1 MYFSRSELPPAAS
14 TALAASFGVGG
25 FVRVTEVSKK
35 SRMLSRLRTGMR
47 VAAHAQRR
55 VSSAAHPRL
64 VDARSETDSGEVVT
78 LRWDDGAQASF
89 HRLWLRDNCVSTRH
103 ESSRQK
109 LTSAACLPDDL
120 HVQQLRAEPDRLR
133 VVWGPDGHESDF
145 SAGWLRQLAAG
156 QAGLEAGAPRTQAT
170 AAVGAVP
177 AAAAAPPSLPC
188 IAYDELV
195 SGGEPAVW
203 RWLSALHETGATLL
217 TGVPCEP
224 EKVTEVARLVGPVQ
238 PQIYGEA
245 WDVIAQVRVRGHPEP
260 EPEPEP
266 EP

>member
-1 MYFSRSELPPAAS
+1 MLSRA
-14 TALAASFGVGG
+14 
-25 FVRVTEVSKK
+25 
-35 SRMLSRLRTGMR
+35 SRLRTGMR
-47 VAAHAQRR
+47 VAAHAQRH

-64 VDARSETDSGEVVT
+64 VDARSETDSSEVVT

-133 VVWGPDGHESDF
+133 VTWGPDGHVSDF

-177 AAAAAPPSLPC
+177 AAAAAPPSLPRIAYDELVSGGEPAVWLRVRIRVRVGLGLLPC

-203 RWLSALHETGATLL
+203 RWPPYPDPA
-217 TGVPCEP
+217 PDP
-224 EKVTEVARLVGPVQ
+224 KPD
-238 PQIYGEA
+238 P
-245 WDVIAQVRVRGHPEP
+245 P
-260 EPEPEP
+260 
-266 EP
+266 

>member
-1 MYFSRSELPPAAS
+1 M
-14 TALAASFGVGG
+14 
-25 FVRVTEVSKK
+25 
-35 SRMLSRLRTGMR
+35 
-47 VAAHAQRR
+47 
-55 VSSAAHPRL
+55 
-64 VDARSETDSGEVVT
+64 SGK
-78 LRWDDGAQASF
+78 RG
-89 HRLWLRDNCVSTRH
+89 RGR
-103 ESSRQK
+103 
-109 LTSAACLPDDL
+109 
-120 HVQQLRAEPDRLR
+120 
-133 VVWGPDGHESDF
+133 
-145 SAGWLRQLAAG
+145 
-156 QAGLEAGAPRTQAT
+156 T

>member
-1 MYFSRSELPPAAS
+1 MLSRA
-14 TALAASFGVGG
+14 
-25 FVRVTEVSKK
+25 
-35 SRMLSRLRTGMR
+35 SRLRTGMR
-47 VAAHAQRR
+47 VAAHAQRH

-64 VDARSETDSGEVVT
+64 VDARSETDSSEVVT

-133 VVWGPDGHESDF
+133 VTWGPDGHVSDF

-177 AAAAAPPSLPC
+177 AAAAAPPSLPR

-203 RWLSALHETGATLL
+203 RWPPYPDPA
-217 TGVPCEP
+217 PDP
-224 EKVTEVARLVGPVQ
+224 KPD
-238 PQIYGEA
+238 P
-245 WDVIAQVRVRGHPEP
+245 P
-260 EPEPEP
+260 
-266 EP
+266 